1 MNEFSECG
9 VLIVDDEREI
19 ADLLCAVLRHE
30 GIGKVYAAR
39 DAAEGLALFVE
50 RRPDLVLL
58 DIMLPDGDG
67 YELFAKMQAV
77 RRTPILFVS
86 AKDEEVDRLLGFA
99 LGAEDYVT
107 KPFSAKEVAFRVKA
121 RLRGRAPGAPEAD
134 PRGPGSRLFAFGDLS
149 VDLDAG
155 ELRKGGEL
163 RELTAKEFK
172 MLRYFIG
179 HPKRVLSK
187 EMIGEAV
194 WGDTPFGADNTIA
207 VHIRKLR
214 TKIEDDPSK
223 PRFIRTVIG
232 LGYKFL
238 PDGS

>member
-1 MNEFSECG
+1 MNEFSGCG

-19 ADLLCAVLRHE
+19 ADLLSAVLRHE

-86 AKDEEVDRLLGFA
+86 AKDEELDRLLGFA

-121 RLRGRAPGAPEAD
+121 RLRGRAPEAD

-172 MLRYFIG
+172 MLRYFIE

-194 WGDTPFGADNTIA
+194 
-207 VHIRKLR
+207 
-214 TKIEDDPSK
+214 
-223 PRFIRTVIG
+223 
-232 LGYKFL
+232 
-238 PDGS
+238 